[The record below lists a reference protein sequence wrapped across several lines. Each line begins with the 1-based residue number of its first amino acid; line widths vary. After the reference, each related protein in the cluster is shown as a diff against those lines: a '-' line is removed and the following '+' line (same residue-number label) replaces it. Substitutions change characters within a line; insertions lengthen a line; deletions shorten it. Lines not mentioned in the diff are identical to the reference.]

1 MISTG
6 RDTYMTIWS
15 VEEKDGKYRGR
26 ASTSRKNKQ
35 TNEYQNSNWNV
46 SFVGAAAEKAA
57 TLAEKDRIVIKA
69 GDLSI
74 ENIFLPENGDR
85 KATTFLRVTIFDF
98 EKQSAQNNATP
109 NVQPAN
115 SDELPF

>member
-15 VEEKDGKYRGR
+15 VEEKNGKYKGRG
-26 ASTSRKNKQ
+26 STSRKNKQ
-35 TNEYQNSNWNV
+35 TNEYQNSNWNL
-46 SFVGAAAEKAA
+46 SFVGTAAQKAA
-57 TLAEKDRIVIKA
+57 TLAEKDRIAIKA

-74 ENIFLPENGDR
+74 ENIFLPENGER
-85 KATTFLRVTIFDF
+85 KATTLLIVTIFDF
-98 EKQSAQNNATP
+98 EKQGQQNTTP
-109 NVQPAN
+109 KTVNED